1 MNLGGFSQNANQK
14 DFCPGSFLEGRAK
27 VLQIFGWHFGRNDDI
42 KIHSEFNWPLGR
54 GNKCV
59 YLPPQSL
66 LDRLLLSFPNFLRY
80 QGSCAMYVFCR
91 LPFVIFIV
99 GGRRQQTSNV
109 LIEIIVNSNLR
120 KEENYI
126 FIQKESIYDNVLWVV
141 GLFMKFYFLLKTRAF
156 VSHERSRELQN
167 FNGLCCTPI

>member
-1 MNLGGFSQNANQK
+1 MCHL
-14 DFCPGSFLEGRAK
+14 
-27 VLQIFGWHFGRNDDI
+27 
-42 KIHSEFNWPLGR
+42 
-54 GNKCV
+54 
-59 YLPPQSL
+59 
-66 LDRLLLSFPNFLRY
+66 
-80 QGSCAMYVFCR
+80 FCR

-156 VSHERSRELQN
+156 VSHEKHELWSFCGHICEQAGRSKGRSLVYL
-167 FNGLCCTPI
+167 GLYWSRWWVTNRAQFKNSSHFTFTLFKGRMEVRAVSVHEMPHSLWNLLLKFVRVSHLCAVLNNSQKVGGKIT

>member
-1 MNLGGFSQNANQK
+1 M
-14 DFCPGSFLEGRAK
+14 
-27 VLQIFGWHFGRNDDI
+27 
-42 KIHSEFNWPLGR
+42 
-54 GNKCV
+54 
-59 YLPPQSL
+59 
-66 LDRLLLSFPNFLRY
+66 
-80 QGSCAMYVFCR
+80 
-91 LPFVIFIV
+91 IFIV

-156 VSHERSRELQN
+156 VRYEKSTSFDPFAVTFE
-167 FNGLCCTPI
+167 NGRDGQKAGRLFISGCIDRDGG